1 MMRYLS
7 FVVFMVLAVFLFIG
21 LGLNPHEVPSPL
33 INKPA
38 PAFTLPQLHDP
49 SRQFSSQDMK
59 GQVWLLNYWASWCA
73 ACKTEH
79 PVFMALARQNIVPVY
94 GVDYKDKRENGQ
106 AWLRDGGDP
115 YVLSVSDMDGRTGI
129 DYGVYGVR
137 KPPIDKRVIRA
148 SRSAVTQQTCRKD
161 PSCCGVAEMKNLIL
175 LFACCRVFSREA

>member
-1 MMRYLS
+1 MMRYLLP

-129 DYGVYGVR
+129 DYGVYGV
-137 KPPIDKRVIRA
+137 PETYLIDKEGVIRYKQIG
-148 SRSAVTQQTCRKD
+148 AVTQQILQEKIL
-161 PSCCGVAEMKNLIL
+161 PLVAELQAK
-175 LFACCRVFSREA
+175 

>member
-1 MMRYLS
+1 MMRYILP

-129 DYGVYGVR
+129 DYGVYGV
-137 KPPIDKRVIRA
+137 PETYLIDKEGVIRYKQIG
-148 SRSAVTQQTCRKD
+148 AVTQQILQEKIL
-161 PSCCGVAEMKNLIL
+161 PLVAELQAK
-175 LFACCRVFSREA
+175 